1 MRAALAVAAAALACG
16 CVDPRATRDCGAA
29 GLFENV
35 PTYQAPEPPR
45 CASHAG
51 SRKKNCDE
59 AQYLGEIYVRRLATG
74 DAVCL
79 EGGFGDPSAAACLAR
94 ASVVDAAP
102 NRVLLEVR
110 EAQPN
115 SRWFK
120 KEQNQFWFEEGAL
133 VDLYLADH
141 GY

>member
-1 MRAALAVAAAALACG
+1 MTRALALLAAAAACG
-16 CVDPRATRDCGAA
+16 CADTRASRDRGAA

-35 PTYQAPEPPR
+35 PTYPAPEKPR
-45 CASHAG
+45 CVSHGGA
-51 SRKKNCDE
+51 RKKNCDE

-74 DAVCL
+74 DTVCL
-79 EGGFGDPSAAACLAR
+79 EGGFGDSSAAACLAR
-94 ASVVDAAP
+94 ASVVDTAT

-133 VDLYLADH
+133 VELYLADH

>member
-1 MRAALAVAAAALACG
+1 VRSALLLVAAALACG
-16 CVDPRATRDCGAA
+16 CVDPRASRVRGAA

-35 PTYQAPEPPR
+35 PTYPAPERPR
-45 CASHAG
+45 CSSHNGA
-51 SRKKNCDE
+51 RKKSCDE
-59 AQYLGEIYVRRLATG
+59 AQYLGEIYVRRLATT
-74 DAVCL
+74 DTVCL
-79 EGGFGDPSAAACLAR
+79 EGGFGDPAAAACLAR
-94 ASVVDAAP
+94 ASVVDTAP